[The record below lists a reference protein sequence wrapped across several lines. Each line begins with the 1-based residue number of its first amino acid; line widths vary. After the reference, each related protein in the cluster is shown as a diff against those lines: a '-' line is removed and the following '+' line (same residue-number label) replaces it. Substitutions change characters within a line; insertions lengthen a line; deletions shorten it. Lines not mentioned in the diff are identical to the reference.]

1 LNAVIDANLLIAL
14 AANDPRADAVQTHLR
29 EHRSI
34 ALHAPD
40 LLRYEVA
47 NGLTRAAAQG
57 QLPVDRLARAW
68 TRISNIPVTL
78 HRLDDVPATIGIA
91 LELGRHSAYDASYL
105 ALATE
110 LDAELWTLDGP
121 LHRNATSHGYR
132 VRLIGG

>member
-1 LNAVIDANLLIAL
+1 MSAVIDANLLVAL
-14 AANDPRADAVQTHLR
+14 AANDPRANAVEAHLR
-29 EHRSI
+29 EHRSVP
-34 ALHAPD
+34 LHAPD

-57 QLPVDRLARAW
+57 QIPADRLVRAW
-68 TRISNIPVTL
+68 TRVSHIPVTL

-91 LELGRHSAYDASYL
+91 LELGRQSAYDASYL